1 MTSLSATSLVLLCT
15 AATAALAFAVSA
27 LVAAGVAAS
36 RRTLDALA
44 PVAQARVLLVLAI
57 LPAVV
62 SIAVMTAALAPTF
75 GWIADH
81 CLRAIELH
89 THPHICAA
97 HHVATEPALPLLILA
112 GLLLARLVLTGL
124 RLAWQGK
131 RALAARRALERI
143 ASIELPGHA
152 PGQTPGQIPG
162 QIPGQTPGLRVLPFD
177 EPQAFVLG
185 LWRPRLYVT
194 AGLLSA
200 AHREHLEPVLAH
212 ERAHLRRCDS
222 LRLLVSSLALAFHL
236 PGIAGRLERR
246 LARAH
251 ELAADAEAAVEV
263 QSPERVARAL
273 VQLAR
278 VQRRTPA
285 SALAGALAFGGAEV
299 EARVTSLLDPRPR
312 RDRPQPR
319 TIALAA
325 VIACVLLGAG
335 ADLVHHGVEM
345 LLGVLSH

>member
-1 MTSLSATSLVLLCT
+1 MTSLSTTSLVLLCT

-27 LVAAGVAAS
+27 LAGAGARAG
-36 RRTLDALA
+36 RRALGA
-44 PVAQARVLLVLAI
+44 LTPAAQARVLLVLAI
-57 LPAVV
+57 LPAVT

-81 CLRAIELH
+81 CLRALELH

-112 GLLLARLVLTGL
+112 GLLLARLALTAL

-131 RALAARRALERI
+131 RAAAACRALERI
-143 ASIELPGHA
+143 ASTETPGDG
-152 PGQTPGQIPG
+152 PGQTS
-162 QIPGQTPGLRVLPFD
+162 GLRVLPFD
-177 EPQAFVLG
+177 EPQAFVVG
-185 LWRPRLYVT
+185 LWRPRLFVT
-194 AGLLSA
+194 RGLLSG

-236 PGIAGRLERR
+236 PGIAGWLERQ

-251 ELAADAEAAVEV
+251 ELAADAEAAAAVH
-263 QSPERVARAL
+263 SPERVARAL
-273 VQLAR
+273 VQLTR

-285 SALAGALAFGGAEV
+285 SALAGALAFDGADV
-299 EARVTSLLDPRPR
+299 EMRVTSLLDPRPR
-312 RDRPQPR
+312 RDQPR
-319 TIALAA
+319 ARTIGLVA

-345 LLGVLSH
+345 LLGLLSS

>member
-27 LVAAGVAAS
+27 LAGAIAVAS
-36 RRTLDALA
+36 RRALDALTPA
-44 PVAQARVLLVLAI
+44 AQARVLLVLAV
-57 LPAVV
+57 LPAVA

-81 CLRAIELH
+81 CLRAFELH

-97 HHVATEPALPLLILA
+97 HHVATEPALPLLSLA
-112 GLLLARLVLTGL
+112 GLLLARLAQTGL
-124 RLAWQGK
+124 RLAWHAR
-131 RALAARRALERI
+131 RALAAQRALELV
-143 ASIELPGHA
+143 ASTESPGD
-152 PGQTPGQIPG
+152 TPVGILSSG
-162 QIPGQTPGLRVLPFD
+162 PGLRVLPFD

-194 AGLLSA
+194 AGLLSS

-212 ERAHLRRCDS
+212 EHAHLRRRDS
-222 LRLLVSSLALAFHL
+222 LRSLVSSLALAFHL
-236 PGIAGRLERR
+236 PGIAGWLERQ

-251 ELAADAEAAVEV
+251 ELAADAEAAAAV

-273 VQLAR
+273 VQLTR
-278 VQRRTPA
+278 VQRRMPA
-285 SALAGALAFGGAEV
+285 SALAGALAGMLAFGGAEV

-312 RDRPQPR
+312 RDQPRAR
-319 TIALAA
+319 TIAWVAA
-325 VIACVLLGAG
+325 IACVLLGAA
-335 ADLVHHGVEM
+335 ADPVHHGVEM
-345 LLGVLSH
+345 LLGLLSH